1 MHVAIIMDGNGRWAT
16 RRGLP
21 RTAGHVE
28 GAKAVR
34 ATVEA
39 AARAGIETLT
49 LYAFSAANWERPHG
63 EVDGLM
69 FLLRRYLFTETRRCI
84 DQSIR
89 LNIIGRRDRLD
100 ETLLRA
106 IEQSERLSAEGTRM
120 HLRIAVDYSAQF
132 SILAAARR
140 ARRMHNV
147 DVKDF
152 HRLLNEADHSAP
164 HAPDV
169 DLLIRTGGEQRLSDF
184 LLWECAYAELHF
196 TDCLW
201 PDFGEAQFQSALD
214 DYAGRVRRFG
224 KVNTDNAT
232 KETLQ

>member
-21 RTAGHVE
+21 RTAGHIE

-34 ATVEA
+34 VTVEA
-39 AARAGIETLT
+39 AAQSSIQTLT
-49 LYAFSAANWERPHG
+49 LYAFSAANWDRPPA

-69 FLLRRYLFTETRRCI
+69 FLLRRYLFTETRRCT

-89 LNIIGRRDRLD
+89 LSVMGRRDRLN

-106 IEQSERLSAEGTRM
+106 IEQSERLTADGTRM
-120 HLRIAVDYSAQF
+120 HLRIAIDYSAQH
-132 SILAAARR
+132 SILTAANNARHLQILTSE
-140 ARRMHNV
+140 ALTAEA
-147 DVKDF
+147 F
-152 HRLLNEADHSAP
+152 TRLLNEANNSAE
-164 HAPDV
+164 APAV

-184 LLWECAYAELHF
+184 LLYESAYAELHF

-201 PDFGEAQFQSALD
+201 PDFTPLDFERALTTF
-214 DYAGRVRRFG
+214 AARTRRYG
-224 KVNTDNAT
+224 KVQGDP
-232 KETLQ
+232 Q

>member
-16 RRGLP
+16 RRALP

-39 AARAGIETLT
+39 AVRAGIETLT
-49 LYAFSAANWERPHG
+49 LYAFSAANWERPRG

-69 FLLRRYLFTETRRCI
+69 FLLRRYLFTETHRSV

-106 IEQSERLSAEGTRM
+106 IEQSERLSAPGSRM
-120 HLRIAVDYSAQF
+120 NLRIAVDYSAQF

-147 DVKDF
+147 TAQDF

-201 PDFGEAQFQSALD
+201 PDFGAAQFQGALD

-224 KVNTDNAT
+224 KVNS
-232 KETLQ
+232 ESESG

>member
-34 ATVEA
+34 RTVEA
-39 AARAGIETLT
+39 AAGAGIETLT
-49 LYAFSAANWERPHG
+49 LYAFSSANWERPRG

-89 LNIIGRRDRLD
+89 LNVIGRRDRLD

-106 IEQSERLSAEGTRM
+106 IEHSEKLTADGARM
-120 HLRIAVDYSAQF
+120 HLRIAVDYSGQF
-132 SILAAARR
+132 SILTAARR

-147 DVKDF
+147 TAQDF
-152 HRLLNEADHSAP
+152 HRLLNEADHSTP
-164 HAPDV
+164 SAPDV
-169 DLLIRTGGEQRLSDF
+169 DLVIRTGGEQRLSDF
-184 LLWECAYAELHF
+184 LLWESAYAELHF

-201 PDFGEAQFQSALD
+201 PDFDEPRFQAALE
-214 DYAGRVRRFG
+214 DYAGRARRFG
-224 KVNTDNAT
+224 NVKT
-232 KETLQ
+232 ETNS